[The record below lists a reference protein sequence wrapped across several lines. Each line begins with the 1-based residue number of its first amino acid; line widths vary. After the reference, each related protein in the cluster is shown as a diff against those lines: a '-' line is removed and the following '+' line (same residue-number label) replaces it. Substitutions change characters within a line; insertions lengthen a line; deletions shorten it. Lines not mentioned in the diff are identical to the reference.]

1 MTLQWVEGFED
12 TNRAGMFERYS
23 TVVLP
28 AAYTPAAG
36 RHFGHAAKGDPTG
49 VSFVTP
55 PLEAHT
61 TWIVGFA
68 LRGRE
73 PQELSELC
81 SILSGSDTAD
91 QISLKLHKVGQ
102 NNYQIRVYRGATLLT
117 NTGTIIGSS
126 SAFNYIEW
134 KVTIHGSTG
143 STEIKVNEVS
153 ATAGLV
159 TGLNTA
165 NQGGTTGDRVRF
177 SLLPDSGFTV
187 DIDDVY
193 IANGDTTGG
202 GLSDYAGDNV
212 VETLKPTAEGNASG
226 WTPSSGTDNAALIDD
241 SDESDEDATYV
252 EAPFD
257 NLTDLNVCADTAVI
271 NSTVCGVMVLTHAR
285 MTSAG
290 TRNLRAK
297 TRISSTNY
305 SGTTI
310 AVSNTTYEHKKQIWE
325 KSPATAS
332 AWGIAEIN
340 GAEFGFESVP

>member
-1 MTLQWVEGFED
+1 MTLQWIDGFED

-23 TVVLP
+23 SVVLP
-28 AAYTPAAG
+28 GAYTPAAG

-49 VSFVTP
+49 VTFVTP

-61 TWIVGFA
+61 TWVVGFA
-68 LRGRE
+68 LRARE
-73 PQELSELC
+73 PQDLSELC
-81 SILSGSDTAD
+81 SIMTGSDTAG
-91 QISLKLHKVGQ
+91 QVSLKLWKFGA
-102 NNYQIRVYRGATLLT
+102 NNFKLRVYRGATLLVT
-117 NTGTIIGSS
+117 SATIVGSS
-126 SAFNYIEW
+126 STFNYIEW

-153 ATAGLV
+153 STAGLV

-177 SLLPDSGFTV
+177 SLLPDAGFNV
-187 DIDDVY
+187 DIDDLY
-193 IANGDTTGG
+193 IANGDTTGS

-226 WTPSSGTDNAALIDD
+226 WTPSTGTNNAALIDD
-241 SDESDEDATYV
+241 SDESDEDTTYV

-257 NLTDLNVCADTAVI
+257 NLVDLNVCSDTAVI
-271 NSTVCGVMVLTHAR
+271 NSTVRGVMVLTHAR

-297 TRISSTNY
+297 TRISGTNY
-305 SGTTI
+305 NGATQ

-325 KSPATAS
+325 KSPATAA

-340 GAEFGFESVP
+340 GAEFGMESVP